1 MLKRIKYASRQEVP
15 MDRAAIDALVAKA
28 SASNAAVGVTGA
40 LMVTGTVF
48 FQILEGPTAA
58 VDALFAK
65 IAADPRHTDVVCLS
79 EQDGREMRLF
89 PEWGMRRVSLDE
101 TNTSIKMEAIVRQL
115 WMTEGSERAA
125 MADELARLMRAD
137 LRSAA

>member
-1 MLKRIKYASRQEVP
+1 